1 MSNLYF
7 KASFGAGAIVTNG
20 QVKNALSDL
29 PDKYRDRYNKEF
41 SILVFGDGVDPRTA
55 KSKVFPCRNLIA
67 NIVCTF
73 INDSDSCFYEK
84 CVSDSVEAVKSVSN
98 NDSFSLVMV
107 RDILFDAT
115 EDETRDIFSNL
126 YSMIGSVVKDNFNTN
141 KDLVV
146 HLDCDKELYNT
157 LKKVQ
162 PKWYNPCDIVKKETG
177 ATLLQFPH
185 SEEYY
190 KEH

>member
-7 KASFGAGAIVTNG
+7 KSSFGAGAIVTNG

-41 SILVFGDGVDPRTA
+41 SILVFGEGVDPRTA

-73 INDSDSCFYEK
+73 ISDSDSCLYEK

-98 NDSFSLVMV
+98 NDSFSLVMI

-126 YSMIGSVVKDNFNTN
+126 YSMIESVVKDNFSIN
-141 KDLVV
+141 KDLVIS
-146 HLDCDKELYNT
+146 LDCDEELHST

-162 PKWYNPCDIVKKETG
+162 PKWYNPCSILKKETG
-177 ATLLQFPH
+177 VTFLQFPN
-185 SEEYY
+185 S
-190 KEH
+190 